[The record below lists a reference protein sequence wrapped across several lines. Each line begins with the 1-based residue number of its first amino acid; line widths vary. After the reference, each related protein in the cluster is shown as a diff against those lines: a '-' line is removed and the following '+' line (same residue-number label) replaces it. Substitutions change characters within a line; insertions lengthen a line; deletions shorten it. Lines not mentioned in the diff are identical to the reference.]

1 MLTALHRKSQHMGM
15 DDDLA
20 QRLPWG
26 GRGLDCGAVLTETPQ
41 LTEESSWSGRS
52 HLLKFVCIHKEDA
65 EETSL
70 SRRSFFL
77 KFVHLHKEDAEE
89 TSLSR
94 QSFFLKFVHLH
105 KEDADDS

>member
-1 MLTALHRKSQHMGM
+1 MARHRKSQRVGM

-20 QRLPWG
+20 QRLLRG
-26 GRGLDCGAVLTETPQ
+26 GRRLDCGAVLTETPQ

-52 HLLKFVCIHKEDA
+52 HFLKFVCIHKEDA

-70 SRRSFFL
+70 SGRSFFL
-77 KFVHLHKEDAEE
+77 KFV
-89 TSLSR
+89 R
-94 QSFFLKFVHLH
+94 VH

>member
-1 MLTALHRKSQHMGM
+1 MLTARHRKSLRMGM

-26 GRGLDCGAVLTETPQ
+26 GRCLDCGAVLTEIPQ

-52 HLLKFVCIHKEDA
+52 HFLKFVCI
-65 EETSL
+65 
-70 SRRSFFL
+70 
-77 KFVHLHKEDAEE
+77 HKEDAEE

-94 QSFFLKFVHLH
+94 QSFFLKFVRIH

>member
-1 MLTALHRKSQHMGM
+1 MLTARHRKSQRMGM

-26 GRGLDCGAVLTETPQ
+26 GRCLDCGAVLTETPQ

-52 HLLKFVCIHKEDA
+52 H
-65 EETSL
+65 
-70 SRRSFFL
+70 FL
-77 KFVHLHKEDAEE
+77 KFECIHKEDAEE

-94 QSFFLKFVHLH
+94 QSFFLKFVRVH
-105 KEDADDS
+105 KEDVDDS

>member
-20 QRLPWG
+20 QRLPRE
-26 GRGLDCGAVLTETPQ
+26 GRCLDCGAILTETPQ

-52 HLLKFVCIHKEDA
+52 HFLKFVCIHKEDA

-70 SRRSFFL
+70 RGRSFFL
-77 KFVHLHKEDAEE
+77 KFV
-89 TSLSR
+89 R
-94 QSFFLKFVHLH
+94 LH
-105 KEDADDS
+105 KEDADNS

>member
-1 MLTALHRKSQHMGM
+1 MLTAPHRKSLRMGM

-26 GRGLDCGAVLTETPQ
+26 GRYLDCGAVLTETPQ

-52 HLLKFVCIHKEDA
+52 HFLKFVCI
-65 EETSL
+65 
-70 SRRSFFL
+70 
-77 KFVHLHKEDAEE
+77 HKEDAEE

-94 QSFFLKFVHLH
+94 QSFFLKFVRIH

>member
-1 MLTALHRKSQHMGM
+1 MLTAPHRKSLRMGM

-26 GRGLDCGAVLTETPQ
+26 GRCLDCGAVLTEIPQ

-52 HLLKFVCIHKEDA
+52 HFLKFVCI
-65 EETSL
+65 
-70 SRRSFFL
+70 
-77 KFVHLHKEDAEE
+77 HKEDAEE

-94 QSFFLKFVHLH
+94 QSFFLKFVRIH
-105 KEDADDS
+105 KEDTDDS

>member
-1 MLTALHRKSQHMGM
+1 MARHRKSQRMGM

-26 GRGLDCGAVLTETPQ
+26 GRCLDCGAVLTETPQ
-41 LTEESSWSGRS
+41 LT
-52 HLLKFVCIHKEDA
+52 

>member
-20 QRLPWG
+20 QRLPRE
-26 GRGLDCGAVLTETPQ
+26 GRCLDCGAILTETPQ

-52 HLLKFVCIHKEDA
+52 HFLKFVCIHKEDA

-70 SRRSFFL
+70 SGRSFFL
-77 KFVHLHKEDAEE
+77 KFV
-89 TSLSR
+89 R
-94 QSFFLKFVHLH
+94 GH

>member
-1 MLTALHRKSQHMGM
+1 MGM

-26 GRGLDCGAVLTETPQ
+26 GRCLDCGAVLTEIPQ

-52 HLLKFVCIHKEDA
+52 HFLKFVRIHKEDA
-65 EETSL
+65 KETSL

-77 KFVHLHKEDAEE
+77 NFVRVHKEEAG
-89 TSLSR
+89 
-94 QSFFLKFVHLH
+94 
-105 KEDADDS
+105 DS

>member
-1 MLTALHRKSQHMGM
+1 MARHRKSQRMGM

-26 GRGLDCGAVLTETPQ
+26 GRCLDCGALLTETPQ
-41 LTEESSWSGRS
+41 LTKETSLSGRS
-52 HLLKFVCIHKEDA
+52 HFLKFVCIHKEDA

-77 KFVHLHKEDAEE
+77 KFV
-89 TSLSR
+89 R
-94 QSFFLKFVHLH
+94 VH

>member
-1 MLTALHRKSQHMGM
+1 MLTARHRKSQRMGM

-26 GRGLDCGAVLTETPQ
+26 GRCLDCGAVLTETPQ
-41 LTEESSWSGRS
+41 LTKERSLSGRS
-52 HLLKFVCIHKEDA
+52 HFLKFVCIHKEDA

-70 SRRSFFL
+70 SRQSLFL
-77 KFVHLHKEDAEE
+77 KFVHMY
-89 TSLSR
+89 
-94 QSFFLKFVHLH
+94 